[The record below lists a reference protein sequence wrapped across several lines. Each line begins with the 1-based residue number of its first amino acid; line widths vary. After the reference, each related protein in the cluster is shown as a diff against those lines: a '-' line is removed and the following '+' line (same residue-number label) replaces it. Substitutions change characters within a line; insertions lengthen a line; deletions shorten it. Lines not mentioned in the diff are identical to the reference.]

1 MAARKLYNLMEIVM
15 IQGPLGKEGVLENTW
30 SLNFEID
37 SRSGTACNKGCHCL
51 LLFLGI
57 SQQQYFS
64 YFIYID
70 FSVFFGIDD
79 MLITSSQNVFWL
91 S

>member
-37 SRSGTACNKGCHCL
+37 SRSGEGKIIL
-51 LLFLGI
+51 
-57 SQQQYFS
+57 
-64 YFIYID
+64 
-70 FSVFFGIDD
+70 
-79 MLITSSQNVFWL
+79 
-91 S
+91 